1 MTSPSPL
8 APCPSPFNLAAHVLA
23 RAGDQPDKPALCI
36 LGRTDE
42 CWSFGEIAAAV
53 RGTATGLARLG
64 LGPGARILMRIGNR
78 PDFPILYLGA
88 IAAGMVPVPTSSQLT
103 APEITLMARLLSPDL
118 IVAED
123 GLALPDPAPCDVLTL
138 AQLRAFHRLPPAPYD
153 LGPPDRAAYI
163 VFTSGTSREP
173 RAVVHGH
180 RAIWARRSMLAGWT
194 GLTGADRILHA
205 GAFNWTYTLGVGL
218 MDPWSV
224 GATAL
229 IPAPGTRPA
238 DLPALLARS
247 EATLFAA
254 APGVFRQVL
263 RAPMPR
269 LPRLRHGLSAGESL
283 PEDLRGNWQAAT
295 GTPVHQ
301 AFGMSECSTFISGSS
316 ARPAPAGTLGFAQ
329 PGREVAILGAD
340 GAPLPAG
347 EAGVIAIRGDD
358 PGLMLGYLGAGPPPL
373 TRGWFLTGDL
383 GAQGPDG
390 AIRYLGR
397 ADDVM
402 TAGGYRVS
410 PLEVE
415 AALERHPLIS
425 EAAACEVTL
434 ASGARVIAAFYVAP
448 DVIDPES
455 LDEAE
460 LAGFAAASLARYKC
474 PRIFVRLAGLPRG
487 PNDKLLRRALRLRWE
502 GENGQA

>member
-254 APGVFRQVL
+254 APGVFRQML

-383 GAQGPDG
+383 GARG
-390 AIRYLGR
+390 AGW
-397 ADDVM
+397 
-402 TAGGYRVS
+402 
-410 PLEVE
+410 
-415 AALERHPLIS
+415 RHPLPWPRRRRDDGGRLPGL
-425 EAAACEVTL
+425 AAGGRG
-434 ASGARVIAAFYVAP
+434 GAGAPPADLRSRRLRSDAGQRRAGDRGLLCRARCDRPRV
-448 DVIDPES
+448 
-455 LDEAE
+455 
-460 LAGFAAASLARYKC
+460 
-474 PRIFVRLAGLPRG
+474 
-487 PNDKLLRRALRLRWE
+487 LRRSRTGRICRRIPGPLQVPAHLRPACRP
-502 GENGQA
+502 AARAK